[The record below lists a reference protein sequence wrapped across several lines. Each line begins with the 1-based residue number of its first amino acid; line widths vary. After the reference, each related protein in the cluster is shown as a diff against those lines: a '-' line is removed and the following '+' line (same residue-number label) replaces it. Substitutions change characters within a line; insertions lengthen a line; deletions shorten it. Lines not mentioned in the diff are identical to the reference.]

1 MNVLRICCYTIKLR
15 KIAETKKFHLEV
27 ARWLQ
32 DHVSIKYEPNRAVS
46 FQFLNLLLGK
56 FDLLKVTESMRN
68 IAETKNFHLVFAS
81 RPKEHMDIKYEPNWA
96 VRFHFLNLLLH
107 I

>member
-1 MNVLRICCYTIKLR
+1 MLRICCYTIKLR
-15 KIAETKKFHLEV
+15 KIAETKNFHLTV

-32 DHVSIKYEPNRAVS
+32 DHVSIKYEPNRAIS

-56 FDLLKVTESMRN
+56 FDLLKVAESLRN
-68 IAETKNFHLVFAS
+68 IAETTNFHLMVAS
-81 RPKEHMDIKYEPNWA
+81 MPKEHVHIKYEPNRA
-96 VRFHFLNLLLH
+96 VKFHFLNLLLH